1 MPGDPIPSPERE
13 WRCRND
19 GTLLGVRRGDTVEVR
34 YKSAA
39 YVVRG
44 EERIHVNLKRILKGK
59 EADMQLQPGD
69 RVVIPVSAL

>member
-1 MPGDPIPSPERE
+1 MPGNPIPSPERE
-13 WRCRND
+13 WHCRND

-44 EERIHVNLKRILKGK
+44 EVTTRCRRCGTTNHLDTRNTRHQ
-59 EADMQLQPGD
+59 A
-69 RVVIPVSAL
+69 ATA